1 MQFSCSISAK
11 KYYFRKFPRTLRRM
25 IVVLD
30 REILDRRKYPLE
42 NKSKARAETSSAI
55 KEILQQII
63 DDEREGEGGG
73 VEIAFQTRE
82 SQSAVGCHFVQI
94 GKAKRTNEF
103 RINFEQQIEST
114 FKPVNRVLYLFFV

>member
-73 VEIAFQTRE
+73 GGNSVSNERKPICCWLSFRSNRKSKENERVSHQFRTTNRIHFQ
-82 SQSAVGCHFVQI
+82 AC
-94 GKAKRTNEF
+94 
-103 RINFEQQIEST
+103 
-114 FKPVNRVLYLFFV
+114 